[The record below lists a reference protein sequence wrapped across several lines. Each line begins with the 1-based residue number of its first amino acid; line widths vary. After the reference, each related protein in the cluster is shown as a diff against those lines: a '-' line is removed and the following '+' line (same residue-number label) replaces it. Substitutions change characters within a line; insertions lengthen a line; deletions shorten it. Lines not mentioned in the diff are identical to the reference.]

1 MLLQPLV
8 VVVVVVVVEGF
19 VVEEFVEGFV
29 VDIVEKEY
37 LMQKK
42 VDFDMKEQL
51 VKKVKDKLV
60 FDQKE
65 VVYNVKDSYDSYL
78 FLIL

>member
-1 MLLQPLV
+1 
-8 VVVVVVVVEGF
+8 
-19 VVEEFVEGFV
+19 
-29 VDIVEKEY
+29 
-37 LMQKK
+37 MQKK

-65 VVYNVKDSYDSYL
+65 AVYNVKDSYDSYL

>member
-8 VVVVVVVVEGF
+8 VVVVVVVVVEGF
-19 VVEEFVEGFV
+19 VVEGF